1 LLRWELLGL
10 DDHLSQTDRLA
21 DAKPAPA
28 DAKGGPGWLALT
40 RGNEIMTTAP
50 SGEASARQHH
60 RLIGAGSTLPP
71 VIFSTHGGV
80 LMSEFDS
87 VKVEGPSRDRCRVSL
102 TTAPAGAPVVNL
114 VHPAGGSVACYR
126 GLAGDLS
133 PEVATAAFLPAAL
146 DGGVL
151 DHDVESMAGRYL
163 AEVPPGPVLLGGWSF
178 GGLVAFEMARRL
190 AAAGRVTGPL
200 LLIDTPLPGIGAV
213 DDAALAAEFEAE
225 LSRMVGAGDI
235 TAEERATRFEVFR
248 THCRAQ
254 VAYQSPGQVTN
265 DLVVIAR
272 KDNQDA
278 PRWQAHTTGRLR
290 LRRLPADHYELMRT
304 PHVGAI
310 TRFVKTTL
318 ITSWKT
324 SHETNADS

>member
-1 LLRWELLGL
+1 
-10 DDHLSQTDRLA
+10 
-21 DAKPAPA
+21 
-28 DAKGGPGWLALT
+28 
-40 RGNEIMTTAP
+40 
-50 SGEASARQHH
+50 
-60 RLIGAGSTLPP
+60 
-71 VIFSTHGGV
+71 
-80 LMSEFDS
+80 MSELDG
-87 VKVEGPSRDRCRVSL
+87 VKAKVAGQFRDRYRISL
-102 TTAPAGAPVVNL
+102 TTAPAGAPVVHL

-126 GLAGDLS
+126 GLAGELS

-151 DHDVESMAGRYL
+151 DHDVESMADRYL

-178 GGLVAFEMARRL
+178 GGLVAFELARRL

-213 DDAALAAEFEAE
+213 DDATLVAEFEAE
-225 LSRMVGAGDI
+225 LSRMLGADGI
-235 TAEERATRFEVFR
+235 TAEEHATRFEVFR
-248 THCRAQ
+248 AHCRAQ
-254 VAYQSPGQVTN
+254 VAYRPPDRIAN

-278 PRWQAHTTGRLR
+278 PRWQARTTGRLR
-290 LRRLPADHYELMRT
+290 LRRLPADHYELMGK

-310 TRFVKTTL
+310 ARFVKPTL

-324 SHETNADS
+324 S